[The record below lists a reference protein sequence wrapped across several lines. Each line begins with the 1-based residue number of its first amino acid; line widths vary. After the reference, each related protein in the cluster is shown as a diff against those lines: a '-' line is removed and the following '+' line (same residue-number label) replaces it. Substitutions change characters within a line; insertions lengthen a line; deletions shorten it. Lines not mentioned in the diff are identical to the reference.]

1 MNKEDYDVVRAET
14 RVDRTKPA
22 MLRCAQGLIMLKN
35 LWPIADDMVAEKDV
49 IYASGPPL
57 EDLKEADARQLI
69 TLGWRHFD
77 SQEDCTYTFFT

>member
-1 MNKEDYDVVRAET
+1 MNKDHYEVIRTET
-14 RVDRTKPA
+14 KVDRSKSA
-22 MLRCAQGLIMLKN
+22 MLRCAQGLMMLKN
-35 LWPIADDMVAEKDV
+35 LWPTADDMSSQQDV

-57 EDLKEADARQLI
+57 EDLKEADARQLV